1 MKSVKGTALIAL
13 GVTIAIVSVKCG
25 DAIGKCDGVAEMFG
39 WTFLSCA
46 LLAIALVLCAFGV
59 NAENECADT
68 ERLKKLNRIP
78 AHTNEWRDAK

>member
-25 DAIGKCDGVAEMFG
+25 DAIGRCDGVAEMFG
-39 WTFLSCA
+39 WTFLSCT

-59 NAENECADT
+59 NAENERADT
-68 ERLKKLNRIP
+68 ERLKKLNRIT

>member
-25 DAIGKCDGVAEMFG
+25 DAIGRCDGVVAMFG

-68 ERLKKLNRIP
+68 EKLKKLNRIP
-78 AHTNEWRDAK
+78 AHTNEWRDAR